1 MASVA
6 EKLKAAVS
14 SNPGETDRFYSEHLK
29 LHQSQVNQESR
40 LLAGRGELVRKKRPD
55 GRFGTYPART
65 ALHVV
70 R

>member
-1 MASVA
+1 MATVA

-14 SNPGETDRFYSEHLK
+14 RNPGQSDRFYSKELQ

-40 LLAGRGELVRKKRPD
+40 LLAWRSELVRRKRSD
-55 GRFGTYPART
+55 GRFGTYPVGTPLR
-65 ALHVV
+65 LV